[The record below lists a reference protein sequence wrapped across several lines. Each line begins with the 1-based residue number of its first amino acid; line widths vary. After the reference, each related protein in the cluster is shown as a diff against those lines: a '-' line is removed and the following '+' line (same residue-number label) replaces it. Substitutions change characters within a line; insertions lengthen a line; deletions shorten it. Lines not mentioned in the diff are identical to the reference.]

1 MKVGVIKEMSKAKE
15 RVLKEVQLLPDGM
28 AIDTRDLAQKLSLS
42 RSVVSHYLN
51 QLVKDNKIQKIAERP
66 VKWTKV
72 AIKSPNKHV
81 SFEDVIG
88 SNGSLRKA
96 VEQLSAAAAY
106 PPNGL
111 NVLITGNSGVG
122 KSFLAHKLFSYSK
135 KIGVISTK
143 APYIVLNCANYANN
157 PELISSMLFGYVQGA
172 FTGADTAKDGL
183 LKEANGGY
191 LFLDEVHRLSSEN
204 QEKLFSFID
213 SGRFY
218 KMGDN
223 VHPQKSKVR
232 LIMATTET
240 PENVLLT
247 TFLRRIPVRINLPDY
262 VARPIDERL
271 ELINT
276 LFVNE
281 AHKINKKIIVDKGVV
296 STLLQLNHTGNI
308 GYLKNTI
315 KVSCAAAYHD
325 CYNSTT
331 INLKLKNLELEALPE
346 FKDYGEII
354 VDPAKKEP
362 FIPQISLEQKLSNI
376 TGSLKILEDNYTDEN
391 LNTCRLRI
399 QAINK
404 FINKES
410 LKSGLHVQHQYLF
423 KNIIIKQYGLN
434 KTDYLEPIIYLLY
447 ERHFKPNCDIPKL
460 KEVITNY
467 LPRSFHVASKFYEQ
481 LPILDSKS
489 HKSLTLILALLLSDH
504 VDENIQLRGLMV
516 AHGENT
522 ATSIQAVTNYLCSNY
537 VFDAID
543 MPIDAD
549 ITAVIKEANKLI
561 SSFNTTNG
569 FILMIDMGS
578 LSQLY
583 SQISAQLDGDLL
595 VVNNL
600 TTLTALDLALKMKQ
614 NLPFKQI
621 AEKAEKDYSID
632 VKYYEGFS
640 QSMNILVSCISGL
653 GIAEK
658 ISDIM
663 RQYLP
668 VGIKVIPIGYNSLKE
683 KIAGKKWTYFKQ
695 TLFVLTTID
704 ITEKVKFNHM
714 NLYDILDSRGENKLK
729 EWLSP
734 YLTPEQMESFNN
746 QLLRFF
752 SKEGISERLSFLNP
766 DVVLSE
772 VETINR
778 KYEDFYNLKLDGK
791 VKLNLYMHI
800 ALMIERTM
808 MRNTS
813 EVVVKPKS
821 EKEKSFYKI
830 TKSIFQPIEIKYN
843 IKVSTYEMS
852 LLYELFKQFI

>member
-1 MKVGVIKEMSKAKE
+1 MKVGVIKEMSTAKE

-51 QLVKDNKIQKIAERP
+51 QLVKDKKVQKIAERP

-72 AIKSPNKHV
+72 ANKHV

-88 SNGSLRKA
+88 SNGSLKKA
-96 VEQLSAAAAY
+96 IEQLSAAAAY

-122 KSFLAHKLFSYSK
+122 KSFLARKLFSYSK

-183 LKEANGGY
+183 LKDANGGY

-213 SGRFY
+213 SGQFY

-276 LFVNE
+276 LFMNE
-281 AHKINKKIIVDKGVV
+281 AHKINKKIIVDKAVV

-308 GYLKNTI
+308 GYIKNTI

-325 CYNSTT
+325 YYNSAT
-331 INLKLKNLELEALPE
+331 ITLKLENLELETLPE

-354 VDPAKKEP
+354 VDPAKTDP

-376 TGSLKILEDNYTDEN
+376 TESLKILEDNYTDEN

-404 FINKES
+404 FISKES
-410 LKSGLHVQHQYLF
+410 LKSGLHVQHRHLF

-447 ERHFKPNCDIPKL
+447 ECHFKPNCDISKL

-489 HKSLTLILALLLSDH
+489 HKSIALILALLLSDH

-522 ATSIQAVTNYLCSNY
+522 ATSIQAVINCLCGDY

-549 ITAVIKEANKLI
+549 ITTVISEANKLI

-569 FILMIDMGS
+569 FILMVDMGS

-583 SQISAQLDGDLL
+583 SQISSQLDGDLL

-621 AEKAEKDYSID
+621 AEKADKDYSID

-668 VGIKVIPIGYNSLKE
+668 AGIKVIPIGYNSLKE
-683 KIAGKKWTYFKQ
+683 KIAGKKWFYFKQ

-729 EWLSP
+729 KWLSP
-734 YLTPEQMESFNN
+734 YLTPKQMESFNN

>member
-1 MKVGVIKEMSKAKE
+1 MKVGVIKEMSTAKE

-51 QLVKDNKIQKIAERP
+51 QLVKDKKVQKIAERP

-72 AIKSPNKHV
+72 ANKHV

-88 SNGSLRKA
+88 SNGSLKKA
-96 VEQLSAAAAY
+96 IEQLSAAAAY

-122 KSFLAHKLFSYSK
+122 KSFLARKLFSYSK

-183 LKEANGGY
+183 LKDANGGY

-213 SGRFY
+213 SGQFY

-276 LFVNE
+276 LFMNE
-281 AHKINKKIIVDKGVV
+281 AHKINKKIIVDKAVV

-308 GYLKNTI
+308 GYIKNTI

-325 CYNSTT
+325 YYNSAT
-331 INLKLKNLELEALPE
+331 ITLKLENLELETLPE

-354 VDPAKKEP
+354 VDPAKTDP

-376 TGSLKILEDNYTDEN
+376 TESLKILEDNYTDEN

-404 FINKES
+404 FISKES
-410 LKSGLHVQHQYLF
+410 LKSGLHVQHRHLF

-447 ERHFKPNCDIPKL
+447 ECHFKPNCDISKL

-489 HKSLTLILALLLSDH
+489 HKSIALILALLLSDH

-522 ATSIQAVTNYLCSNY
+522 ATSIQAVINCLCGDY

-549 ITAVIKEANKLI
+549 ITTVISEANKLI

-569 FILMIDMGS
+569 FILMVDMGS

-583 SQISAQLDGDLL
+583 SQISSQLDGDLL

-683 KIAGKKWTYFKQ
+683 KIAGKKWSYFKQ

-704 ITEKVKFNHM
+704 ITEKVEFNHM

-729 EWLSP
+729 KWLSP
-734 YLTPEQMESFNN
+734 YLTPGQLESFNN

-766 DVVLSE
+766 DVVLGE

-778 KYEDFYNLKLDGK
+778 KYEDYYNLKLDGK

-813 EVVVKPKS
+813 EVLVKPKS
-821 EKEKSFYKI
+821 EKERNFYKI

>member
-1 MKVGVIKEMSKAKE
+1 MKVGVIKEMSTAKE

-28 AIDTRDLAQKLSLS
+28 EIDTRDLAQKLSLS

-51 QLVKDNKIQKIAERP
+51 QLVKDKKVQKIAERP

-72 AIKSPNKHV
+72 TNKHV
-81 SFEDVIG
+81 SFEDVMG
-88 SNGSLRKA
+88 SNGSLKKA
-96 VEQLSAAAAY
+96 IEQLSAAAAY

-122 KSFLAHKLFSYSK
+122 KSFLARKLFSYSK

-183 LKEANGGY
+183 LKDANGGY

-213 SGRFY
+213 SGQFY

-276 LFVNE
+276 LFMNE
-281 AHKINKKIIVDKGVV
+281 AHKINKKIIVDKAVV

-325 CYNSTT
+325 YYNSTT
-331 INLKLKNLELEALPE
+331 ITLKLENLELEALPE

-354 VDPAKKEP
+354 VDPAKTDP

-376 TGSLKILEDNYTDEN
+376 TESLKILEDNYTDEN
-391 LNTCRLRI
+391 LNICRLRI

-410 LKSGLHVQHQYLF
+410 LKSGLHVQHRQLF
-423 KNIIIKQYGLN
+423 KNIIVKQYGLN

-447 ERHFKPNCDIPKL
+447 ERHFKPNCDISKL
-460 KEVITNY
+460 KEVIMNY

-489 HKSLTLILALLLSDH
+489 HKSIALILALLLSDH

-522 ATSIQAVTNYLCSNY
+522 ATSIQAVINYLCGDY

-549 ITAVIKEANKLI
+549 ITTVISEANKLI

-583 SQISAQLDGDLL
+583 SQISSQLDGDLL

-621 AEKAEKDYSID
+621 AEKADKDYSID

-668 VGIKVIPIGYNSLKE
+668 AGIKVIPIGYNSLKE
-683 KIAGKKWTYFKQ
+683 KIAGKKWSYFKQ

-729 EWLSP
+729 KWLSP
-734 YLTPEQMESFNN
+734 YLTPKQMESFNN

-843 IKVSTYEMS
+843 IKVSTYEIS

>member
-1 MKVGVIKEMSKAKE
+1 MSTAKE

-51 QLVKDNKIQKIAERP
+51 QLVKDKKVQKIAERP

-72 AIKSPNKHV
+72 TNKHV

-88 SNGSLRKA
+88 SNGSLKKA
-96 VEQLSAAAAY
+96 IEQLSAAAAY

-122 KSFLAHKLFSYSK
+122 KSFLARKLFSYSK

-183 LKEANGGY
+183 LKDANGGY

-213 SGRFY
+213 SGQFY

-276 LFVNE
+276 LFMNE
-281 AHKINKKIIVDKGVV
+281 AHKINKKIIVDKAVV

-325 CYNSTT
+325 YYNSTT
-331 INLKLKNLELEALPE
+331 ITLKLENLELEALPE

-354 VDPAKKEP
+354 VDPAKTDP

-376 TGSLKILEDNYTDEN
+376 TESLKILEDNYTDEN
-391 LNTCRLRI
+391 LNICRLRI

-410 LKSGLHVQHQYLF
+410 LKSGLHVQHRQLF
-423 KNIIIKQYGLN
+423 KNIIVKQYGLN

-447 ERHFKPNCDIPKL
+447 ERHFKPNCDISKL
-460 KEVITNY
+460 KEVIMNY

-489 HKSLTLILALLLSDH
+489 HKSIALILALLLSDH

-522 ATSIQAVTNYLCSNY
+522 ATSIQAVINCLCGDY

-549 ITAVIKEANKLI
+549 ITTVISEANKLI

-569 FILMIDMGS
+569 FILMVDMGS

-583 SQISAQLDGDLL
+583 SQISSQLDGDLL

-621 AEKAEKDYSID
+621 AEKADKDYSID

-668 VGIKVIPIGYNSLKE
+668 AGIKVIPIGYNSLKE
-683 KIAGKKWTYFKQ
+683 KIAGKKWSYFKQ

>member
-1 MKVGVIKEMSKAKE
+1 MKVGVIKEMSTAKE

-51 QLVKDNKIQKIAERP
+51 QLVKDKKVQKIAERP

-72 AIKSPNKHV
+72 TNKHV

-88 SNGSLRKA
+88 SNGSLKKA
-96 VEQLSAAAAY
+96 IEQLSAAAAY

-122 KSFLAHKLFSYSK
+122 KSFLARKLFSYSK

-183 LKEANGGY
+183 LKDANGGY

-213 SGRFY
+213 SGQFY

-276 LFVNE
+276 LFMNE
-281 AHKINKKIIVDKGVV
+281 AHKINKKIIVDKAVV

-325 CYNSTT
+325 YYNSTT
-331 INLKLKNLELEALPE
+331 ITLKLENLELEALPE

-354 VDPAKKEP
+354 VDPAKTDP
-362 FIPQISLEQKLSNI
+362 FIPQMSLEQKLSNI
-376 TGSLKILEDNYTDEN
+376 TESLKILEDNYTDEN
-391 LNTCRLRI
+391 LNICRLRI

-410 LKSGLHVQHQYLF
+410 LKSGLHVQHRQLF
-423 KNIIIKQYGLN
+423 KNIIVKQYGLN

-447 ERHFKPNCDIPKL
+447 ERHFKPNCDISKL
-460 KEVITNY
+460 KEVIKNY

-489 HKSLTLILALLLSDH
+489 HKSIALILALLLSDH

-522 ATSIQAVTNYLCSNY
+522 ATSIQAVINCLCGDY

-549 ITAVIKEANKLI
+549 ITTVISEANKLI

-569 FILMIDMGS
+569 FILMVDMGS

-583 SQISAQLDGDLL
+583 SQISSQLDGDLL

-621 AEKAEKDYSID
+621 AEKADKDYSID

-668 VGIKVIPIGYNSLKE
+668 IGIKVIPIGYNSLKE
-683 KIAGKKWTYFKQ
+683 KIAGKKWSYFKQ

-729 EWLSP
+729 KWLSP
-734 YLTPEQMESFNN
+734 YLTPKQMESFNN

-843 IKVSTYEMS
+843 IKVSTYEIS

>member
-1 MKVGVIKEMSKAKE
+1 MKVGVIKEMSTAKE

-51 QLVKDNKIQKIAERP
+51 QLVKDKKVQKIAERP

-72 AIKSPNKHV
+72 ANKHV

-88 SNGSLRKA
+88 SNGSLKKA
-96 VEQLSAAAAY
+96 IEQLSAAAAY

-122 KSFLAHKLFSYSK
+122 KSFLARKLFSYSK

-183 LKEANGGY
+183 LKDANGGY

-213 SGRFY
+213 SGQFY

-276 LFVNE
+276 LFMNE
-281 AHKINKKIIVDKGVV
+281 AHKINKKIIVDKAVV

-308 GYLKNTI
+308 GYIKNTI

-325 CYNSTT
+325 YYNSAT
-331 INLKLKNLELEALPE
+331 ITLKLENLELETLPE

-354 VDPAKKEP
+354 VDPAKTDP

-376 TGSLKILEDNYTDEN
+376 TESLKILEDNYTDEN

-404 FINKES
+404 FISKES
-410 LKSGLHVQHQYLF
+410 LKSGLHVQHRHLF

-447 ERHFKPNCDIPKL
+447 ECHFKPNCDISKL

-489 HKSLTLILALLLSDH
+489 HKSIALILALLLSDH

-522 ATSIQAVTNYLCSNY
+522 ATSIQAVINCLCGDY

-549 ITAVIKEANKLI
+549 ITTVISEANKLI

-569 FILMIDMGS
+569 FILMVDMGS

-583 SQISAQLDGDLL
+583 SQISSQLDGDLL

-621 AEKAEKDYSID
+621 AEKADKDYSID

-668 VGIKVIPIGYNSLKE
+668 AGIKVIPIGYNSLKE
-683 KIAGKKWTYFKQ
+683 KIAGKKWFYFKQ

-729 EWLSP
+729 KWLSP
-734 YLTPEQMESFNN
+734 YLTPKQMESFNN

-843 IKVSTYEMS
+843 IKVSTYEIS